1 MKLNANVLQAAV
13 GCSASVAQAWA
24 EPISLAVD
32 RFGLAASPERLAMF
46 LAQTGHESGSFSALV
61 EDLNYGAEG
70 LAATWRSR
78 YAEKDGAGNYVRA
91 ADGKYRPN
99 ALALSLARNP
109 EKIANNCY
117 ANRMGNGSSSSG
129 DGWAFRGRGLIQLTG
144 KERYVACGRGIGADL
159 VAQPHLLEGPKHA
172 ALSAGWYWSQY
183 GLNKPADKGD
193 VGAATKII
201 NGGDTG
207 LADRAK
213 RYDRALKAL
222 KNAQMGI
229 IMG

>member
-1 MKLNANVLQAAV
+1 MKLNVDILREAV
-13 GCSASVAQAWA
+13 GCSASVAQAWV

-32 RFGLAASPERLAMF
+32 RFGLSAGLERLAMF
-46 LAQTGHESGSFSALV
+46 LAQTSHESGGLSVLA
-61 EDLNYGAEG
+61 ENLNYGAEG
-70 LAATWRSR
+70 LAATWKSR
-78 YAEKDGAGNYVRA
+78 YAEKDAAGGYLRG

-144 KERYVACGRGIGADL
+144 REQYVACGRGIGADL
-159 VAQPHLLEGPKHA
+159 VAQPHLLETPKHA

-213 RYDRALKAL
+213 RYERALEAL
-222 KNAQMGI
+222 KSA
-229 IMG
+229 

>member
-1 MKLNANVLQAAV
+1 MGSEEALRRAISGRGRHA
-13 GCSASVAQAWA
+13 A
-24 EPISLAVD
+24 EPTGEPD
-32 RFGLAASPERLAMF
+32 LAATRAEPGL
-46 LAQTGHESGSFSALV
+46 GS
-61 EDLNYGAEG
+61 
-70 LAATWRSR
+70 ATWRSR
-78 YAEKDGAGNYVRA
+78 YAEKDGAGNYVRG
-91 ADGKYRPN
+91 ADGKYKPN

-117 ANRMGNGSSSSG
+117 ANRMGNGSSGSG
-129 DGWAFRGRGLIQLTG
+129 DGWGFRGRGLIQLTG
-144 KERYVACGRGIGADL
+144 REQYVACGRGIGADL

-222 KNAQMGI
+222 KNAQMGV

>member
-1 MKLNANVLQAAV
+1 MKLNADILRAAV
-13 GCSASVAQAWA
+13 GCSASVAQEWA

-32 RFGLAASPERLAMF
+32 RFGLAASLERLAMF
-46 LAQTGHESGSFSALV
+46 LAQTGHESDGLTVLV
-61 EDLNYGAEG
+61 ENLNYGAVG

-78 YAEKDGAGNYVRA
+78 YAEKDTAGGYIKG
-91 ADGKYRPN
+91 ADGKYKPN

-117 ANRMGNGSSSSG
+117 ANRMGNGPSSSG

-144 KERYVACGRGIGADL
+144 REQYVACGRGIGADL
-159 VAQPHLLEGPKHA
+159 VAQPHLLEGLKHA

-183 GLNKPADKGD
+183 GLNKTADKGD
-193 VGAATKII
+193 VKAATKII

-207 LADRAK
+207 LADRVR
-213 RYDRALKAL
+213 RYERALEAL
-222 KNAQMGI
+222 KSA
-229 IMG
+229 